1 MAVINILKTLDL
13 FEEIEKLYT
22 EEEFIDTVYRQ
33 FGWAGRLVQDDPNTW
48 SYSDTEREH
57 FGYFEANLN
66 TLLESLKDT
75 KGKSYYQGYVDRE
88 EEE

>member
-13 FEEIEKLYT
+13 FKEIEKLYT

-33 FGWAGRLVQDDPNTW
+33 FGFAGQLIEDNPNTW
-48 SYSDTEREH
+48 SYSNKEREH

-75 KGKSYYQGYVDRE
+75 KGKPYYQGYVDRE
-88 EEE
+88 EE